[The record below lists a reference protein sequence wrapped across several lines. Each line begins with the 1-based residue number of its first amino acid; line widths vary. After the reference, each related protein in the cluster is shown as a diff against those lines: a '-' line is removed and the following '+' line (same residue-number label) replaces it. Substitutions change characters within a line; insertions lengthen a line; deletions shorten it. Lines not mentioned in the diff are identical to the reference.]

1 MIITVILPENSETVV
16 ASTISLGYELDAET
30 KLSLKELKEL
40 VREDCKQLHI
50 PESQILDII
59 FE

>member
-1 MIITVILPENSETVV
+1 MIITVILSENSNTTM
-16 ASTISLGYELDAET
+16 ASKINLSYELDAEI
-30 KLSLKELKEL
+30 KLSLKELKEI

-50 PESQILDII
+50 PESQIIDVI

>member
-1 MIITVILPENSETVV
+1 MIITVILSENSNTTI
-16 ASTISLGYELDAET
+16 ASQISLCYELDAEI
-30 KLSLKELKEL
+30 KLSLKELKEI

-50 PESQILDII
+50 PESQIIDII